1 MLEIKDWFMR
11 KQFSG
16 YDIKVLRVLEETEK
30 AIFAD
35 LYNSDKEEFFTGW
48 LPKSVLETW
57 DGTDVTEEIEK
68 LKGRELLDK
77 YLKELDEANGI
88 NEEDLPF

>member
-11 KQFSG
+11 KQFNG
-16 YDIKVLRVLEETEK
+16 YDIAVLRVLKETEK

-35 LYNSDKEEFFTGW
+35 LYNSDTEKFFTGW

-57 DGTDVTEEIEK
+57 DGTDLTQAIEK
-68 LKGRELLDK
+68 LKSREYLDK
-77 YLKELDEANGI
+77 FLKDTNEANGI